1 MSFQQIKPQ
10 KGSEIVMS
18 QIKQQIL
25 LTAYPPG
32 AKLPTVVELAA
43 SFEVGRSTVRE
54 ALSALKAM
62 GWVDIRHGG
71 GTFVSKILPSET
83 AEENGGFFYKT
94 ESFEEVVEVRKF
106 IEVGCAALAAERRTE
121 ADIDGLASILSQ
133 MEAALGNEELS
144 DQGDINFHLHI
155 AKASHNSLFVD
166 MIQSMSQR
174 LQESMRE
181 SRRLWFFAERASAEL
196 LLQEHREIYQ
206 AIQAM
211 HVELASAKMM
221 QHIMKVDQ
229 VDQVVQRLA
238 MISPDASLKST
249 QSLRP

>member
-10 KGSEIVMS
+10 KGSEIVMH
-18 QIKQQIL
+18 QIKQQIVSG
-25 LTAYPPG
+25 AYPPSS
-32 AKLPTVVELAA
+32 KLPTVVELAS
-43 SFEVGRSTVRE
+43 SFEVGRSTIRE

-71 GTFVSKILPSET
+71 GTFVSKILPSERN
-83 AEENGGFFYKT
+83 EENGGLFYKT
-94 ESFEEVVEVRKF
+94 ESFQEVLEVRKF
-106 IEVGCAALAAERRTE
+106 IEVGCASLAAERRTE
-121 ADIDGLASILSQ
+121 ADLAGLAAILSQ
-133 MEAALGNEELS
+133 MEASLDNEELS
-144 DQGDINFHLHI
+144 DQADISFHLHI
-155 AKASHNSLFVD
+155 ARASHNSLFV
-166 MIQSMSQR
+166 SMMESVAQR

-229 VDQVVQRLA
+229 VVLGLA
-238 MISPDASLKST
+238 TISTDASL
-249 QSLRP
+249 RA